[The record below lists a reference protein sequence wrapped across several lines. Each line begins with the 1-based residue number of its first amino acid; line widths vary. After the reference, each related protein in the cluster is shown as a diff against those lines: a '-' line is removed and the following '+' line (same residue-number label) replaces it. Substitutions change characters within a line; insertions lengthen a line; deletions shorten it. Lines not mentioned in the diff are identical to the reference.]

1 MVTNQSTGLKRIRIS
16 ALRFDKQGEVME
28 EQSIYDGLHEVATQ
42 LKYLGTGNAGSSMGA
57 VELLAKE
64 MRDGF
69 ERLAGAV
76 ERHAEAVE
84 QQANAMGAVADSL
97 NSIGSEILGHGQE
110 IKWAFEKLVSDVYEQ
125 FFSGRYGLAVAGRH
139 AKVKTVK

>member
-1 MVTNQSTGLKRIRIS
+1 
-16 ALRFDKQGEVME
+16 ME

-84 QQANAMGAVADSL
+84 KLAE
-97 NSIGSEILGHGQE
+97 SISDNGTEIGRAIHGHGME
-110 IKWAFEKLVSDVYEQ
+110 IKWGIEDLIDARLEI
-125 FFSGRYGLAVAGRH
+125 AGKEPRNRG
-139 AKVKTVK
+139 VLRDRSM